1 MARYSDSVCKL
12 CRREGMKLFLKGE
25 RCLSDK
31 CSVDR
36 RTYPPGQHGPNPRR
50 RKPSDYSLQLRE
62 KQKVKRIYGIM
73 EAQFRNYYRRAART
87 KGKTGEMLL
96 GMLESRLDNAVY
108 RLGFAPSRAA
118 ARQLVRHRHFK
129 VNGRIVDI
137 PSYQVRAGDVIEVKE
152 RSRNLGLIQEAMKRF
167 GRRVEPTW
175 LTLDKAKMAGQVVQT
190 PTRSD
195 VDLEINEQLIVE
207 LYSR

>member
-31 CSVDR
+31 CSIDR
-36 RTYPPGQHGPNPRR
+36 RAYPPGQHGPNPRR
-50 RKPSDYSLQLRE
+50 RKSSDYSLQLRE
-62 KQKVKRIYGIM
+62 KQKVKRVYGVM
-73 EAQFRNYYRRAART
+73 EAQFRNYYRKASLT
-87 KGKTGEMLL
+87 KGKTGEILL
-96 GMLESRLDNAVY
+96 LMLESRLDNAVY
-108 RLGFAPSRAA
+108 RLGLAPSRAS

-137 PSYQVRAGDVIEVKE
+137 PSYQVRPGDVIEVKE
-152 RSRNLGLIQEAMKRF
+152 RSRNLEIIQEAMKRF
-167 GRRVEPTW
+167 GRRGEPTW
-175 LTLDKAKMAGQVVQT
+175 LSLDKAKMAGQIMQA

>member
-129 VNGRIVDI
+129 VNGRCG
-137 PSYQVRAGDVIEVKE
+137 PATSS
-152 RSRNLGLIQEAMKRF
+152 RSRSVRVTWDSS
-167 GRRVEPTW
+167 RR
-175 LTLDKAKMAGQVVQT
+175 
-190 PTRSD
+190 R
-195 VDLEINEQLIVE
+195 
-207 LYSR
+207 

>member
-50 RKPSDYSLQLRE
+50 RKPSDYSIQLRE

-129 VNGRIVDI
+129 VNSRIVDI

-152 RSRNLGLIQEAMKRF
+152 RSHNLELIQEAMKRF
-167 GRRVEPTW
+167 GRRGEPTW

>member
-129 VNGRIVDI
+129 VNSRIVDI